1 MHSRF
6 PFPNFEKNIGLVE
19 MPISPLY
26 LSQSKHKRM
35 NPQVAQ
41 ERIEFLT
48 KELNYHNHLYYVESD
63 PVISDFEFD
72 QLLRELQDLEA
83 QFPELVSPLS
93 PTKRVGGDI
102 TKKFATVVH
111 RFPMMS
117 LSNSYSEEEIVEW
130 EQRLKKAVEGPIEYV
145 CELKYD
151 GVAIGIRYLNGQFER
166 AVTRGDGTQGEDVST
181 NVKTIGSV
189 PLALKGTYPDDFEI
203 RGEIFFPRAN
213 FEAMNRQREEIGEPV
228 FANPRNSASGTLKSQ
243 DSKVVAE
250 RGLDCML
257 YGVYG
262 DDLPFESHLE
272 SVNTA
277 REWGFKAPLESK
289 KYIARTDSIEGIM
302 AFIHYWDKE
311 RYNLPFDIDG
321 IVIKVNNY
329 LQQQDL
335 GFTAKSP
342 RWAIA
347 YKFKA
352 ERVETVLEQV
362 TYQVGRTGAITPV
375 ANLKPVLLGGTVVKR
390 ASVHNADQIQKLDL
404 HLGDFVYVEKGG
416 EIIPKIVGVNTD
428 KRDGASQPV
437 VFIDNCP
444 ECGFELVRREGEV
457 QHYCLNDQVCPPQVK
472 GRIEH
477 FISRKAMNIDGL
489 GAETVDALYQKG
501 LVRTIADLYD
511 LTFDQVVN
519 LDRMADKSAN
529 NLLLGI
535 QASKQIPFERVL
547 FALGIRF
554 VGETVAKKLAAAFK
568 NIDAIAAATFEEL
581 IAVDEIGDKI
591 AVAVQQYFLDER
603 ALNTIQRLKAAGL
616 QFEIEETV
624 LDSNSLEGKSFV
636 VSGVF
641 SQFSRDEIKELIE
654 RNGGKNVG
662 SISAKTSYVLA
673 GENMGPAKLEK
684 ASSLGIPI
692 ISEADFV
699 KMIS

>member
-1 MHSRF
+1 
-6 PFPNFEKNIGLVE
+6 
-19 MPISPLY
+19 
-26 LSQSKHKRM
+26 M
-35 NPQVAQ
+35 NPQEAQ
-41 ERIEFLT
+41 QRMVFLT
-48 KELNYHNHLYYVESD
+48 NELNRHNHLYYVESN
-63 PVISDFEFD
+63 PVISDYEFD

-83 QFPELVSPLS
+83 QFPDLASPLS

-102 TKKFATVVH
+102 TKKFETVVH
-111 RFPMMS
+111 RFPMLS
-117 LSNSYSEEEIVEW
+117 LSNSYSEEEIIDW
-130 EQRLKKAVEGPIEYV
+130 EQRLKKAVESPIEYV

-151 GVAIGIRYLNGQFER
+151 GVAIGIRYLNGQFDR
-166 AVTRGDGTQGEDVST
+166 AVTRGDGTQGEDVSA
-181 NVKTIGSV
+181 NVKTIRTI
-189 PLALKGTYPDDFEI
+189 PLTLTGDYPDDFEI
-203 RGEIFFPRAN
+203 RGEIFFPKAN
-213 FEAMNRQREEIGEPV
+213 FEAMNRLREEIGEPV

-250 RGLDCML
+250 RGLDCFL

-272 SVNTA
+272 SVNGA
-277 REWGFKAPLESK
+277 KEWGFKSPSEK
-289 KYIARTDSIEGIM
+289 EKYIIKTNSIDGIM
-302 AFIHYWDKE
+302 DFIHYWDKA
-311 RYNLPFDIDG
+311 RYDLPFDIDG

-329 LQQQDL
+329 IQQQDL

-352 ERVETVLEQV
+352 ERVETVLETV

-375 ANLKPVLLGGTVVKR
+375 ANLTPVLLGGTVVKR
-390 ASVHNADQIQKLDL
+390 ASVHNADQIEKLDL
-404 HLGDFVYVEKGG
+404 HEGDTVYVEKGG
-416 EIIPKIVGVNTD
+416 EIIPKIVGVNLE
-428 KRDGASQPV
+428 KRAVSAKQV

-444 ECGFELVRREGEV
+444 ECDTPLIRREGEA
-457 QHYCLNDQVCPPQVK
+457 QHYCPNDQVCPPQVK
-472 GRIEH
+472 GRMEH

-489 GAETVDALYQKG
+489 GAETIDLLYQKG
-501 LVRTIADLYD
+501 LARTVADLYD

-529 NLLLGI
+529 NLLIGI
-535 QASKQIPFERVL
+535 QASKIIPFERVL

-554 VGETVAKKLAAAFK
+554 VGETVAKKLAAALK

-591 AVAVQQYFLDER
+591 AVAVQQYFADER
-603 ALNTIQRLKAAGL
+603 AQETIARLKIAGL
-616 QFEIEETV
+616 QFEIEEAV
-624 LDSNSLEGKSFV
+624 LDSNALEGKTFV

-641 SQFSRDEIKELIE
+641 SQFSRDEIKSLIE
-654 RNGGKNVG
+654 KNGGKNVG

-684 ASSLGIPI
+684 ASSLGVPI

-699 KMIS
+699 KMLG